1 MKKWIFFFF
10 ERSEELFRMRNRK
23 KENKESNQADF
34 GKILF
39 TNDSMME
46 IGEEIN

>member
-1 MKKWIFFFF
+1 MKKWIFFF
-10 ERSEELFRMRNRK
+10 ERSEELFRKRNGK
-23 KENKESNQADF
+23 EENKESNQADF